1 LSPSPSMKSPGSD
14 AWFSAGRAAG
24 VAHFG
29 EGLGVD
35 ALLEEIGRQGVAL
48 PADVAHPID
57 PRGDGAVVAVA
68 VVAGRRR
75 EVALGRHGLP
85 VDGGLVLRHLVGRDL
100 VAGHVLGVAVARP
113 HAAST
118 RIDVDGVRRRP
129 DVMGGMAAHAR
140 RDVGIPQVAQAAA
153 VDRRRVL
160 GDLVHAQRGVVA
172 LHEGRVGVAAAAE
185 LHDLLARG
193 LADEPLGGTHGLEAV
208 RLGVAAVATRAPET
222 LGLVDVAVECLGGR
236 RQALVSRLEVACGAL
251 VHRRLGSRDP
261 GPGQQCEQEEG
272 RQSGRAHPNARASF
286 VAD

>member
-1 LSPSPSMKSPGSD
+1 M
-14 AWFSAGRAAG
+14 
-24 VAHFG
+24 
-29 EGLGVD
+29 
-35 ALLEEIGRQGVAL
+35 
-48 PADVAHPID
+48 
-57 PRGDGAVVAVA
+57 VAVA

-100 VAGHVLGVAVARP
+100 VAGHVLGVAVA
-113 HAAST
+113 AAARVRHLQ
-118 RIDVDGVRRRP
+118 RIDARLGVRRRP
-129 DVMGGMAAHAR
+129 DVVGGMTAHAR
-140 RDVGIPQVAQAAA
+140 RDLGIPQLAQAAA

-193 LADEPLGGTHGLEAV
+193 LADEPLGGTHGLHAV
-208 RLGVAAVATRAPET
+208 RLGVAAVAGHAPEA

-261 GPGQQCEQEEG
+261 GPSQQGEQERG
-272 RQSGRAHPNARASF
+272 LPVRTPLTPKARASF
-286 VAD
+286 AAD